1 MIKTVDMAALGQV
14 GTIFVTANTAVTV
27 PSGFVVI
34 GILPYEDV
42 KYHTLTPATG
52 FQHTKNED
60 AAKKESDI
68 DANLSYSHPAGILKL
83 GRFSAVRLH
92 SGAAE
97 LYLAKEIKQ

>member
-1 MIKTVDMAALGQV
+1 MIKTGDMAALGQV
-14 GTIFVTANTAVTV
+14 GTIFVTATTAVTV

-34 GILPYEDV
+34 GILPYTDV

-60 AAKKESDI
+60 AAKKEADT
-68 DANLSYSHPAGILKL
+68 DPNFAYPHPAGIVKL

-92 SGAAE
+92 SGEAE